1 MGKGY
6 HNFMSK
12 KFFHPTSGENIK
24 RKWMAEQKDE
34 FEKKKESDLLSAR
47 EAEQNILTKK
57 IAMGDKHAIMGLS
70 WMYEQPTIVEKKED
84 FGEKKFEWQR
94 NYSAPRED
102 YCKGSS
108 DINDQPFGIEVRNVR
123 CLRCH
128 QWGHVNS
135 DKICPMYNQTISRE
149 PTTEHFKILSMQK
162 LGMLSNGLQLSKQA
176 ASVVPNIHII
186 DTSENSD
193 EKLNPSISDFINSLS
208 EKKAKK
214 VTEKLQNWK
223 NLSSKELLKAL
234 DKMKSEKTLKRKHSK
249 KDKDSKKSKRE
260 KDHSKKSKRE
270 KRHSGRRS
278 SS

>member
-24 RKWMAEQKDE
+24 RKWMAEQKDD
-34 FEKKKESDLLSAR
+34 FEKKKESDLLAAR

-70 WMYEQPTIVEKKED
+70 WMYEQPTIVEKKEET
-84 FGEKKFEWQR
+84 GEKKFEWQR
-94 NYSAPRED
+94 NYNAPREE

-135 DKICPMYNQTISRE
+135 DKICPMFNQTMSKE
-149 PTTEHFKILSMQK
+149 PTIEDFKILSMQK

-176 ASVVPNIHII
+176 ASVVPSIRVV
-186 DTSENSD
+186 DPSERSENKGYS
-193 EKLNPSISDFINSLS
+193 EIIDFINNLP
-208 EKKAKK
+208 EKKRNKFVTKLKEWRHLNKK
-214 VTEKLQNWK
+214 EI
-223 NLSSKELLKAL
+223 LKKL
-234 DKMKSEKTLKRKHSK
+234 DKYMDKKKHKKNKR
-249 KDKDSKKSKRE
+249 DKPRKCSRDRSQR
-260 KDHSKKSKRE
+260 
-270 KRHSGRRS
+270 RHS
-278 SS
+278 